1 MTKDRKPDPATPAA
15 KSGESSGRLRDS
27 KGISLLVVDG
37 IYDGMAT
44 GDAASTVTIGRGPG
58 NTIEVPLDRQ
68 VSTDHCVVRFSSDVG
83 CWTAEDRGSTNG
95 TWFEGR
101 RIDTPI
107 ELSFG
112 NEFIIGSGPAAWTA
126 AIYAARAQLDP
137 FVIEGSFHRTMVPG
151 GQLMFTTEVENYPG
165 FPDGITGQAM
175 MEGFKQQAQRFG
187 TRSEMEDVVRVDF
200 SGHPHRLW
208 TSGDDE
214 YEADAVIVATGAN
227 ARWMDVPGE
236 ERLAQSGGG
245 VSACAVCDGALPH
258 FRDQVIAI
266 VGGGDSALEDAL
278 YMTKFASD
286 VVVIHRRDELRA
298 SKIMQ
303 DRAFENPKIRFL
315 WNTVVTEVIGDDVVE
330 RLRLA
335 NRATGE
341 ASELEVG
348 GLFVAIGHDPNT
360 AFLAGQIELE
370 ESGYIR
376 APTSWRTATSAAGVF
391 AAGDAMDDFYRQ
403 AITAAGTGCMAALEA
418 ERWLSHP

>member
-1 MTKDRKPDPATPAA
+1 MSERKKET
-15 KSGESSGRLRDS
+15 L
-27 KGISLLVVDG
+27 I
-37 IYDGMAT
+37 
-44 GDAASTVTIGRGPG
+44 
-58 NTIEVPLDRQ
+58 
-68 VSTDHCVVRFSSDVG
+68 
-83 CWTAEDRGSTNG
+83 
-95 TWFEGR
+95 
-101 RIDTPI
+101 
-107 ELSFG
+107 
-112 NEFIIGSGPAAWTA
+112 IIGSGPAAWTA

-175 MEGFKQQAQRFG
+175 MEGFKKQAQRFG

-200 SGHPHRLW
+200 SGHPHILW

-258 FRDQVIAI
+258 FRDKVIAI

-278 YMTKFASD
+278 YMTKFASE

-315 WNTVVTEVIGDDVVE
+315 WNTVVTEVVGDDVVE
-330 RLRLA
+330 RLLLA

-341 ASELEVG
+341 ASELEVD
-348 GLFVAIGHDPNT
+348 GLFVAIGHEPNT

-403 AITAAGTGCMAALEA
+403 AITAAGMGCMAALEA
-418 ERWLSHP
+418 ERWLSHR

>member
-1 MTKDRKPDPATPAA
+1 MSERTKET
-15 KSGESSGRLRDS
+15 L
-27 KGISLLVVDG
+27 I
-37 IYDGMAT
+37 
-44 GDAASTVTIGRGPG
+44 
-58 NTIEVPLDRQ
+58 
-68 VSTDHCVVRFSSDVG
+68 
-83 CWTAEDRGSTNG
+83 
-95 TWFEGR
+95 
-101 RIDTPI
+101 
-107 ELSFG
+107 
-112 NEFIIGSGPAAWTA
+112 IIGSGPAAWTA

-187 TRSEMEDVVRVDF
+187 TRSVMEDVVRVDF
-200 SGHPHRLW
+200 TGHPHLLW

-303 DRAFENPKIRFL
+303 ERAFENPKIRFL
-315 WNTVVTEVIGDDVVE
+315 WDTVVTEVVGEEVVE
-330 RLRLA
+330 RLLLS

-341 ASELEVG
+341 ASDLEVG
-348 GLFVAIGHDPNT
+348 GLFVAIGHEPNT
-360 AFLAGQIELE
+360 AFLAGQIELQD
-370 ESGYIR
+370 SGYIR
-376 APTSWRTATSAAGVF
+376 TPISWRTETTAAGVF
-391 AAGDAMDDFYRQ
+391 AAGDAMDDYYRQ
-403 AITAAGTGCMAALEA
+403 AVTAAGTGCMAALEA
-418 ERWLSHP
+418 ERWLSHR

>member
-1 MTKDRKPDPATPAA
+1 MSERKKET
-15 KSGESSGRLRDS
+15 L
-27 KGISLLVVDG
+27 I
-37 IYDGMAT
+37 
-44 GDAASTVTIGRGPG
+44 
-58 NTIEVPLDRQ
+58 
-68 VSTDHCVVRFSSDVG
+68 
-83 CWTAEDRGSTNG
+83 
-95 TWFEGR
+95 
-101 RIDTPI
+101 
-107 ELSFG
+107 
-112 NEFIIGSGPAAWTA
+112 IIGSGPAAWTA

-165 FPDGITGQAM
+165 FPDGVTGQAM

-200 SGHPHRLW
+200 AGHPHVLW

-214 YEADAVIVATGAN
+214 YEADAVIIATGAN

-303 DRAFENPKIRFL
+303 ERAFENPKIRFL
-315 WNTVVTEVIGDDVVE
+315 WDTVVTEVVGDEVVE
-330 RLRLA
+330 RLLLS

-348 GLFVAIGHDPNT
+348 GLFVAIGHEPNT
-360 AFLAGQIELE
+360 AFLAGQVELE
-370 ESGYIR
+370 DSGYIR
-376 APTSWRTATSAAGVF
+376 TPTSWRTETTAAGVF
-391 AAGDAMDDFYRQ
+391 AAGDAMDAFYRQ
-403 AITAAGTGCMAALEA
+403 AVTAAGTGCMAALEA
-418 ERWLSHP
+418 ERWLSHR